1 MVTVLVDGSNDRYS
15 LILKKFKFKGA
26 HVYNCQ
32 QSSFEFAN
40 DEIKLYVLRVIFS
53 FLAVLTMTTYED
65 MEVGGQG
72 GHKRSLVYFLLQI
85 PLSSRVS
92 LLKFCS
98 SSTMATWMILNL
110 IQ

>member
-1 MVTVLVDGSNDRYS
+1 MQFD
-15 LILKKFKFKGA
+15 LKIFKFEEA

-40 DEIKLYVLRVIFS
+40 DEIKLYLYLLIVIFS

-72 GHKRSLVYFLLQI
+72 GHERSLLYYLLQI
-85 PLSSRVS
+85 LLSCRVS

-98 SSTMATWMILNL
+98 SSTMAIWMIL
-110 IQ
+110 IQW